1 MRIKYLF
8 SFVLLYAFSG
18 CSSKEEFV
26 LFNNDAVFHNAV
38 DKERAVNE
46 LPKKDVKFEY
56 KILPH
61 DRVSLIV
68 YRHPEFSTTKTGT
81 MDEDKGI
88 IVDSEGDISLPV
100 IDDVHIAGLTQ
111 KEARKKIEKA
121 FSEYLKYSKVKLE
134 VLNKRVYVV
143 GEVKKAGEIE
153 LYNEKSSLLKVLA
166 KAGDITDDA
175 NRQNILILRDEDG
188 KTKIHRINLVDLHSI
203 ALATASIY
211 PNDIIYVP
219 PKGIKVFNAKLDEYA
234 PIFKLVG
241 HVLTPFV
248 NIKYLLD

>member
-1 MRIKYLF
+1 MTKYVL
-8 SFVLLYAFSG
+8 SFVLVYALSG
-18 CSSKEEFV
+18 CSSKKEFI
-26 LFNNDAVFHNAV
+26 LFNNDASFTKVV
-38 DKERAVNE
+38 DKERAVNV

-61 DRVSLIV
+61 DRISLIV

-81 MDEDKGI
+81 RDEDKGI

-111 KEARKKIEKA
+111 KEARRKIEKV

-143 GEVKKAGEIE
+143 GEVKKPGELE
-153 LYNEKSSLLKVLA
+153 LYNEKSSLLKILA

-175 NRQNILILRDEDG
+175 NRQNILILRDENG
-188 KTKIHRINLVDLHSI
+188 QTKVHRINLVDLNSI
-203 ALATASIY
+203 AMSTSRIY

-219 PKGIKVFNAKLDEYA
+219 PKGMKVFNKNLNEYT
-234 PIFKLVG
+234 PIFKLIG
-241 HVLTPFV
+241 NVLTPFV
-248 NIKYLLD
+248 NVKYLVD